1 MLQGTYRMPGIMDV
15 FHWAFDTNKTSFSLK
30 PPRFPPDLATKCGCH
45 WQTVRETTSSVHVKT
60 TYGLICKKVECT
72 APQGKVNTDSWLKEQ
87 CSVPDKSP
95 FIMPNELYHIDMLIN
110 HMKWNEIYLIFGS
123 IRWIIKKVPTYI
135 YKDTYIYN
143 VQYIYF
149 FPWKQFSVWF
159 SIKDTL
165 KLFSK
170 IRNNFGRIWY
180 GLPFL
185 ALSFL
190 VAISV

>member
-1 MLQGTYRMPGIMDV
+1 MPL
-15 FHWAFDTNKTSFSLK
+15 TNSE
-30 PPRFPPDLATKCGCH
+30 RDLPC
-45 WQTVRETTSSVHVKT
+45 SVHVKT
-60 TYGLICKKVECT
+60 THGLICRKVECT

-87 CSVPDKSP
+87 CSVLDKSP
-95 FIMPNELYHIDMLIN
+95 FIITNELYHIDMLIN
-110 HMKWNEIYLIFGS
+110 HIKWNEIYLIFGS

-135 YKDTYIYN
+135 YKYTCTQVYIMCN
-143 VQYIYF
+143 ISIYF

-170 IRNNFGRIWY
+170 IRDNFGRIWY

-185 ALSFL
+185 ALRFL